1 MLRNF
6 HEWSN
11 AIPSFLNNVL
21 SRRAHSLRAAG
32 GCLWNNERVSNYEFL
47 KGNGRNGYY
56 FVEQVVCVYRSTG
69 IKILGQVCD
78 KENWKNLSSKM
89 CTYRVSGNTISDRYF
104 ENGSRDRNFNKIIY
118 RRFP

>member
-32 GCLWNNERVSNYEFL
+32 GCLWNNERVSNYEFS

-56 FVEQVVCVYRSTG
+56 FVEQVNVCARRP
-69 IKILGQVCD
+69 
-78 KENWKNLSSKM
+78 ESKYWDRFVTKRIGKT
-89 CTYRVSGNTISDRYF
+89 CLRRCVPTALVDTISDRYF
-104 ENGSRDRNFNKIIY
+104 ENGSR
-118 RRFP
+118 